1 MPLAL
6 LALAVSAFGI
16 GTTEFVMMGLLP
28 NVADDL
34 GTSVPT
40 AGYLVSAYAIG
51 VVVGAPLLTG
61 LGSRIPRKRML
72 LLLMAV
78 FTVGNLASAFAPD
91 FGWLLVS
98 RFLAGLPHGAFF
110 GVGAVVAARLVPDG
124 RQARAV
130 ATMFLGLTVANIV
143 GVPAATLLG
152 QHLGWR
158 ATFMVVAVIGLG
170 AMAALARLVPQI
182 PVEAHQNVRRELSAL
197 GNRQVMLG
205 LLTAVL
211 GFAGVFAVY
220 SYLSSMTTEAMGFG
234 ESSVTLV
241 LALFGI
247 GMTLGALA
255 AGPLTDRALR
265 PTLYGSLGA
274 LAVVLVVF
282 PFTVHVHWAAL
293 VMVVLLGGIGFMT
306 TTPLQMLVMNKAKDA
321 PTLASA
327 SNHSAFNLAN
337 AGGAWLGGVAIAA
350 LLGLDVPGPGRRGA
364 GRGRTRRGG
373 HGGRHGPDPGPL
385 AGRGLR
391 SPGGDSGVRGGPLL
405 LRRLSRTA
413 PRPPLTTT
421 GRWGRA
427 TRAPTGPSSQVVVDG
442 LSRRA
447 STTARS
453 RTADTPIRV
462 PFLPMEVS
470 LMR

>member
-51 VVVGAPLLTG
+51 VVLGAPLLTAI
-61 LGSRIPRKRML
+61 GSRVPRKRML
-72 LLLMAV
+72 LLLMAL
-78 FTVGNLASAFAPD
+78 FTIGNLASAFAPD
-91 FGWLLVS
+91 FGWLLAG
-98 RFLAGLPHGAFF
+98 RLLAGLPHGAFF

-158 ATFMVVAVIGLG
+158 ATFVVVSVIGLG
-170 AMAALARLVPQI
+170 AMAALARLVPQM
-182 PVEAHQNVRRELSAL
+182 PVDSHQGLGREMKAM
-197 GNRQVMLG
+197 GNRQVLLG

-220 SYLSSMTTEAMGFG
+220 SYLSAMTTEAMGFG

-265 PTLYGSLGA
+265 PTLYGSLAA

-282 PFTVHVHWAAL
+282 PFTVHVQWAAL

-350 LLGLDVPGPGRRGA
+350 GWGWTSPALVGAALAVVGLAVAATAGLLD
-364 GRGRTRRGG
+364 RT
-373 HGGRHGPDPGPL
+373 P
-385 AGRGLR
+385 
-391 SPGGDSGVRGGPLL
+391 
-405 LRRLSRTA
+405 
-413 PRPPLTTT
+413 
-421 GRWGRA
+421 
-427 TRAPTGPSSQVVVDG
+427 
-442 LSRRA
+442 
-447 STTARS
+447 
-453 RTADTPIRV
+453 
-462 PFLPMEVS
+462 EVS
-470 LMR
+470 RVVAGGSSAHNKQEAEVR

>member
-28 NVADDL
+28 QVADDL

-51 VVVGAPLLTG
+51 VVVGAPLLTA

-72 LLLMAV
+72 LLLMAL
-78 FTVGNLASAFAPD
+78 FTVGNLASALAPG
-91 FGWLLVS
+91 FGWLVAG
-98 RFLAGLPHGAFF
+98 RVLAGLPHGAFF
-110 GVGAVVAARLVPDG
+110 GLGAVVAARLVRED

-130 ATMFLGLTVANIV
+130 ATMFLGLTVANIL

-158 ATFMVVAVIGLG
+158 ATFLVVSVIGLL
-170 AMAALARLVPQI
+170 AVAALARLVPHL
-182 PVEAHQNVRRELSAL
+182 PVDGRQGLGREVRAL
-197 GNRQVMLG
+197 GRSQVLLG
-205 LLTAVL
+205 LLTAVF

-220 SYLSSMTTEAMGFG
+220 SYLASMTTEVMGFG
-234 ESSVTLV
+234 DSAVTIV
-241 LALFGI
+241 LALFGL
-247 GMTLGALA
+247 GMTGGALA

-274 LAVVLVVF
+274 LVLALVAF
-282 PFTVHVHWAAL
+282 RFTVHVPWLAL
-293 VMVVLLGGIGFMT
+293 VTVVVLGAVGFMT

-337 AGGAWLGGVAIAA
+337 AGGAWAGGAAVAAGWGWTSPA
-350 LLGLDVPGPGRRGA
+350 LVGA
-364 GRGRTRRGG
+364 GLTAVGLAVAAVAGLLDRDRGG
-373 HGGRHGPDPGPL
+373 AEGASRVVAGSPL
-385 AGRGLR
+385 GTDVSPTASPASR
-391 SPGGDSGVRGGPLL
+391 S
-405 LRRLSRTA
+405 
-413 PRPPLTTT
+413 
-421 GRWGRA
+421 
-427 TRAPTGPSSQVVVDG
+427 
-442 LSRRA
+442 
-447 STTARS
+447 
-453 RTADTPIRV
+453 
-462 PFLPMEVS
+462 
-470 LMR
+470 

>member
-51 VVVGAPLLTG
+51 VVLGAPLLTG
-61 LGSRIPRKRML
+61 LGSRVPRKKML
-72 LLLMAV
+72 LLLMAL
-78 FTVGNLASAFAPD
+78 FTVGNLASALAPD
-91 FGWLLVS
+91 FGWLLAG

-110 GVGAVVAARLVPDG
+110 GVGAVVAARLAAEG

-158 ATFMVVAVIGLG
+158 ATFLVVAVIGLA
-170 AMAALARLVPQI
+170 AMGALARLVPRI
-182 PVEAHQNVRRELSAL
+182 PVEAHQDVRRELRAL
-197 GNRQVMLG
+197 GNRQVLLG
-205 LLTAVL
+205 LLTAVF

-220 SYLSSMTTEAMGFG
+220 SYLSAMTTEAMGFG

-274 LAVVLVVF
+274 LAVVLVAF
-282 PFTVHVHWAAL
+282 PFTVHVPWAAL
-293 VMVVLLGGIGFMT
+293 VMVTLLGAVGFMT
-306 TTPLQMLVMNKAKDA
+306 TTPLQLLVMNKAKDA

-350 LLGLDVPGPGRRGA
+350 GWGWTSPAFVGAVLAAAGLAIALTA
-364 GRGRTRRGG
+364 GFLDLSK
-373 HGGRHGPDPGPL
+373 P
-385 AGRGLR
+385 
-391 SPGGDSGVRGGPLL
+391 V
-405 LRRLSRTA
+405 RRLRTE
-413 PRPPLTTT
+413 PLSGTDPQEHRPDAHP
-421 GRWGRA
+421 A
-427 TRAPTGPSSQVVVDG
+427 TSGPSGGAFSSP
-442 LSRRA
+442 SRA
-447 STTARS
+447 
-453 RTADTPIRV
+453 
-462 PFLPMEVS
+462 
-470 LMR
+470 

>member
-6 LALAVSAFGI
+6 FALAVSAFGI

-40 AGYLVSAYAIG
+40 AGHLVSAYAIG
-51 VVVGAPLLTG
+51 VVLGAPLLTG
-61 LGSRIPRKRML
+61 LGSRVPRKKML
-72 LLLMAV
+72 LLLMAL
-78 FTVGNLASAFAPD
+78 FTVGNLASALAPD
-91 FGWLLVS
+91 FGWLLAG

-110 GVGAVVAARLVPDG
+110 GVGAVVAARMAAEG

-158 ATFMVVAVIGLG
+158 ATFLVVAAIGLA
-170 AMAALARLVPQI
+170 AMAALARLVPRI
-182 PVEAHQNVRRELSAL
+182 PVKAHQEVRRELRAL
-197 GNRQVMLG
+197 GNRQVLLG
-205 LLTAVL
+205 LLTAVF

-220 SYLSSMTTEAMGFG
+220 SYLSAMTTEAMGFG

-274 LAVVLVVF
+274 LAVVLVAF
-282 PFTVHVHWAAL
+282 PFTVHVPWAAL
-293 VMVVLLGGIGFMT
+293 VMVTLLGAVGFMT
-306 TTPLQMLVMNKAKDA
+306 TTPLQLLVMNKAKDA

-337 AGGAWLGGVAIAA
+337 AGGAWLGGAAIAA
-350 LLGLDVPGPGRRGA
+350 GWGWTSPAFVGA
-364 GRGRTRRGG
+364 VLA
-373 HGGRHGPDPGPL
+373 L
-385 AGRGLR
+385 AGLAIAVTAGFLDRGDGGGAR
-391 SPGGDSGVRGGPLL
+391 VVAAHRARPTTTSSPSGV
-405 LRRLSRTA
+405 
-413 PRPPLTTT
+413 
-421 GRWGRA
+421 
-427 TRAPTGPSSQVVVDG
+427 
-442 LSRRA
+442 
-447 STTARS
+447 
-453 RTADTPIRV
+453 
-462 PFLPMEVS
+462 
-470 LMR
+470 

>member
-6 LALAVSAFGI
+6 FALAVSAFGI

-51 VVVGAPLLTG
+51 VVVGAPLLTA

-72 LLLMAV
+72 LLLMGLFV
-78 FTVGNLASAFAPD
+78 IGNLGSALAPG
-91 FGWLLVS
+91 FGWLLAG

-110 GVGAVVAARLVPDG
+110 GVGAVVAARLVREG

-152 QHLGWR
+152 QNLGWR
-158 ATFMVVAVIGLG
+158 ATFLVVTVIGLI
-170 AMAALARLVPQI
+170 ALAALARLIPYV
-182 PVEAHQNVRRELSAL
+182 PVEAHQSVRREIRAL
-197 GNRQVMLG
+197 GDRQVLLG
-205 LLTAVL
+205 LATAVF

-220 SYLSSMTTEAMGFG
+220 SYLASITTEVMGFG

-265 PTLYGSLGA
+265 PTLYASLGT
-274 LAVVLVVF
+274 LAVVLLAF
-282 PFTVHVHWAAL
+282 RFTAHIQWAAL
-293 VMVVLLGGIGFMT
+293 VTVVVLGAVGFMT
-306 TTPLQMLVMNKAKDA
+306 TTPLQMLVMQKARHA
-321 PTLASA
+321 PTIASA

-350 LLGLDVPGPGRRGA
+350 GWGWLSPTLVGAVLAVVGLAIAVTAGLLDRG
-364 GRGRTRRGG
+364 GRG
-373 HGGRHGPDPGPL
+373 D
-385 AGRGLR
+385 
-391 SPGGDSGVRGGPLL
+391 
-405 LRRLSRTA
+405 
-413 PRPPLTTT
+413 
-421 GRWGRA
+421 
-427 TRAPTGPSSQVVVDG
+427 
-442 LSRRA
+442 
-447 STTARS
+447 
-453 RTADTPIRV
+453 RV
-462 PFLPMEVS
+462 PEASRVGGGGAPPPPS
-470 LMR
+470 GPTR

>member
-51 VVVGAPLLTG
+51 VVLGAPLLAG
-61 LGSRIPRKRML
+61 LGSRVPRKKML
-72 LLLMAV
+72 LLLMAL
-78 FTVGNLASAFAPD
+78 FTVGNLASALAPD
-91 FGWLLVS
+91 FGWLLAG

-110 GVGAVVAARLVPDG
+110 GVGAVVATRLVAEG

-158 ATFMVVAVIGLG
+158 ATFLVVAAIGLT
-170 AMAALARLVPQI
+170 AMAALARLVPAV
-182 PVEAHQNVRRELSAL
+182 PVEAHQDVRRELRAL
-197 GNRQVMLG
+197 GNRQVLLG
-205 LLTAVL
+205 LLTAVF

-220 SYLSSMTTEAMGFG
+220 SYLSAMTTKAMGFG
-234 ESSVTLV
+234 ESSVTVV

-274 LAVVLVVF
+274 LAVILVAF
-282 PFTVHVHWAAL
+282 PFTVHVQWAAL
-293 VMVVLLGGIGFMT
+293 VMVVLLGGVGFMT

-350 LLGLDVPGPGRRGA
+350 GWGWTSPAFVGAVLAVAGLAIAATAGYLDRGD
-364 GRGRTRRGG
+364 GG
-373 HGGRHGPDPGPL
+373 KSRVVANSTQPSPHSTPPD
-385 AGRGLR
+385 AHSSR
-391 SPGGDSGVRGGPLL
+391 SGTHSSPSGAHSSRSGTHSSPSGV
-405 LRRLSRTA
+405 
-413 PRPPLTTT
+413 
-421 GRWGRA
+421 
-427 TRAPTGPSSQVVVDG
+427 
-442 LSRRA
+442 
-447 STTARS
+447 
-453 RTADTPIRV
+453 
-462 PFLPMEVS
+462 
-470 LMR
+470 

>member
-51 VVVGAPLLTG
+51 VVLGAPLLTA

-72 LLLMAV
+72 LLLMSLFV
-78 FTVGNLASAFAPD
+78 LGNAASAFAPG
-91 FGWLLVS
+91 FGWLVAGRLI
-98 RFLAGLPHGAFF
+98 AGLPHGAFF
-110 GVGAVVAARLVPDG
+110 GVGAVVAARLVPEG

-130 ATMFLGLTVANIV
+130 ARMFLGLTVANIV

-158 ATFMVVAVIGLG
+158 ATFVVVAVIGLLSL
-170 AMAALARLVPQI
+170 AALARLIPQI
-182 PVEAHQNVRRELSAL
+182 PVAEHQDVRHELRAL
-197 GNRQVMLG
+197 GNRQVILG
-205 LLTAVL
+205 LLTAVF
-211 GFAGVFAVY
+211 GFGGVFAVY

-265 PTLYGSLGA
+265 PTLFGSLGA
-274 LAVVLVVF
+274 LTVVLLLF
-282 PFTVHVHWAAL
+282 PFTVHVQWLAL
-293 VMVVLLGGIGFMT
+293 VMVVLLGAVGFMT
-306 TTPLQMLVMNKAKDA
+306 TTPLQMLVMRKAKDA

-337 AGGAWLGGVAIAA
+337 AGGAWLGGAAISAGWGWTSPAPVGAA
-350 LLGLDVPGPGRRGA
+350 LAVVGLGIAVTATVLDRDRDPSRVVAGGA
-364 GRGRTRRGG
+364 EAPATSREA
-373 HGGRHGPDPGPL
+373 L
-385 AGRGLR
+385 
-391 SPGGDSGVRGGPLL
+391 
-405 LRRLSRTA
+405 RTA
-413 PRPPLTTT
+413 P
-421 GRWGRA
+421 G
-427 TRAPTGPSSQVVVDG
+427 
-442 LSRRA
+442 
-447 STTARS
+447 
-453 RTADTPIRV
+453 
-462 PFLPMEVS
+462 E
-470 LMR
+470 

>member
-40 AGYLVSAYAIG
+40 AGHLVSAYAIG
-51 VVVGAPLLTG
+51 VVLGAPLLTG
-61 LGSRIPRKRML
+61 LGSRVPRKKML
-72 LLLMAV
+72 LLLMAL
-78 FTVGNLASAFAPD
+78 FTVGNLASALAPD
-91 FGWLLVS
+91 FGWLLAG

-110 GVGAVVAARLVPDG
+110 GVGAVVAARMAAEG

-158 ATFMVVAVIGLG
+158 ATFLVVAAIGLA
-170 AMAALARLVPQI
+170 AMAALARLVPRI
-182 PVEAHQNVRRELSAL
+182 PVEAHQEVRRELRAL
-197 GNRQVMLG
+197 GNRQVLLG
-205 LLTAVL
+205 LLTAVF

-220 SYLSSMTTEAMGFG
+220 SYLSAMTTEAMGFG

-274 LAVVLVVF
+274 LAVVLVAF
-282 PFTVHVHWAAL
+282 PFTVHVPWAAL
-293 VMVVLLGGIGFMT
+293 VMVTLLGAVGFMT
-306 TTPLQMLVMNKAKDA
+306 TTPLQLLVMNKAKDA

-337 AGGAWLGGVAIAA
+337 AGGAWLGGAAIAA
-350 LLGLDVPGPGRRGA
+350 GWGWTSPAFVGA
-364 GRGRTRRGG
+364 ALA
-373 HGGRHGPDPGPL
+373 L
-385 AGRGLR
+385 AGLAIAVTAGFLDRGDGGGAR
-391 SPGGDSGVRGGPLL
+391 VVAAHRARPTTTSSPSGV
-405 LRRLSRTA
+405 
-413 PRPPLTTT
+413 
-421 GRWGRA
+421 
-427 TRAPTGPSSQVVVDG
+427 
-442 LSRRA
+442 
-447 STTARS
+447 
-453 RTADTPIRV
+453 
-462 PFLPMEVS
+462 
-470 LMR
+470 

>member
-51 VVVGAPLLTG
+51 VVIGAPLLTS
-61 LGSRIPRKRML
+61 LGSRVPRKRML
-72 LLLMAV
+72 LLLMAL
-78 FTVGNLASAFAPD
+78 FTVGNLASALAPG
-91 FGWLLVS
+91 FGTLIAGRV
-98 RFLAGLPHGAFF
+98 LAGLPHGAFF
-110 GVGAVVAARLVPDG
+110 GVGAVVAARLVADG

-143 GVPAATLLG
+143 GVPAATALG

-158 ATFMVVAVIGLG
+158 ATFLVVSAIGLVS
-170 AMAALARLVPQI
+170 MAALARLVPHM
-182 PVEAHQNVRRELSAL
+182 PLDAHQSIGRELRAL
-197 GNRQVMLG
+197 ADRQVLLG
-205 LLTAVL
+205 LLTAVF

-220 SYLSSMTTEAMGFG
+220 SYLASMTTDAMGLG

-265 PTLYGSLGA
+265 PTLYGSLAA
-274 LAVVLVVF
+274 LALTLAVFPLTVHTPWLALTTVVVLGAV
-282 PFTVHVHWAAL
+282 
-293 VMVVLLGGIGFMT
+293 GFLT
-306 TTPLQMLVMNKAKDA
+306 TTPLQMLVMRAAQDA

-337 AGGAWLGGVAIAA
+337 AGGAWLGGVAISAGWGWTSPALAGAA
-350 LLGLDVPGPGRRGA
+350 LTVAGLGIAVVAGLLD
-364 GRGRTRRGG
+364 RTRTGASRVIAA
-373 HGGRHGPDPGPL
+373 GPRTG
-385 AGRGLR
+385 
-391 SPGGDSGVRGGPLL
+391 SEGV
-405 LRRLSRTA
+405 LSR
-413 PRPPLTTT
+413 
-421 GRWGRA
+421 
-427 TRAPTGPSSQVVVDG
+427 SS
-442 LSRRA
+442 SRA
-447 STTARS
+447 SGS
-453 RTADTPIRV
+453 
-462 PFLPMEVS
+462 
-470 LMR
+470 

>member
-40 AGYLVSAYAIG
+40 AGYLVSAYALG
-51 VVVGAPLLTG
+51 VVIGAPLLTAV
-61 LGSRIPRKRML
+61 GSRIPRKRML
-72 LLLMAV
+72 LLLMALFV
-78 FTVGNLASAFAPD
+78 VGNLASALAPG
-91 FGWLLVS
+91 FGWLLAGRV
-98 RFLAGLPHGAFF
+98 LAGLPHGAFF
-110 GVGAVVAARLVPDG
+110 GVGAVVAARMVREG

-158 ATFMVVAVIGLG
+158 ATFLVVTVIGLLSLV
-170 AMAALARLVPQI
+170 ALARLVPSV
-182 PVEAHQNVRRELSAL
+182 PVDAHQSLGREVRAL
-197 GNRQVMLG
+197 GNRQVLLG
-205 LLTAVL
+205 LATAVL

-220 SYLSSMTTEAMGFG
+220 SYLASMTTEVMGLG

-265 PTLYGSLGA
+265 PTLYVSLAA
-274 LAVVLVVF
+274 LALVLVAF
-282 PFTVHVHWAAL
+282 RFTAHVQWAAL
-293 VMVVLLGGIGFMT
+293 VTVVLLGGIGFLT

-337 AGGAWLGGVAIAA
+337 AGGAWAGGAAIAA
-350 LLGLDVPGPGRRGA
+350 GWGWMSPTLVGAALAVVGLAIAVTAGLLDRTD
-364 GRGRTRRGG
+364 RTRGESRIV
-373 HGGRHGPDPGPL
+373 
-385 AGRGLR
+385 A
-391 SPGGDSGVRGGPLL
+391 SGSVP
-405 LRRLSRTA
+405 A
-413 PRPPLTTT
+413 EATTT
-421 GRWGRA
+421 ILS
-427 TRAPTGPSSQVVVDG
+427 PSGD
-442 LSRRA
+442 
-447 STTARS
+447 
-453 RTADTPIRV
+453 
-462 PFLPMEVS
+462 
-470 LMR
+470 

>member
-51 VVVGAPLLTG
+51 VVLGAPLLTG
-61 LGSRIPRKRML
+61 LGSRVPRKKML
-72 LLLMAV
+72 LLLMAL
-78 FTVGNLASAFAPD
+78 FTVGNLASALAPD
-91 FGWLLVS
+91 FGWLLAGRV
-98 RFLAGLPHGAFF
+98 LAGLPHGAFF
-110 GVGAVVAARLVPDG
+110 GVGAVVAARLVAEG

-158 ATFMVVAVIGLG
+158 ATFLVVAAIGLA
-170 AMAALARLVPQI
+170 AMAALARLVPRI
-182 PVEAHQNVRRELSAL
+182 PVEAHQDVRRELRAL
-197 GNRQVMLG
+197 GNRQVLLG
-205 LLTAVL
+205 LLTAVF

-220 SYLSSMTTEAMGFG
+220 SYLSAMTTKAMGFG
-234 ESSVTLV
+234 ESSVTIV

-274 LAVVLVVF
+274 LAVILVAF
-282 PFTVHVHWAAL
+282 PFTVHVQWAAL
-293 VMVVLLGGIGFMT
+293 VMVVLLGGVGFMT

-350 LLGLDVPGPGRRGA
+350 GWGWTSPAFVGAVLAVIGLAIAATAGFLDRGEGRASRVVANSARPAFEDKSSTEVAAASSATGTPIQPVRRLRTEPLRRAGPRPRRPRARRAIPARPALEDKRSA
-364 GRGRTRRGG
+364 GR
-373 HGGRHGPDPGPL
+373 
-385 AGRGLR
+385 
-391 SPGGDSGVRGGPLL
+391 
-405 LRRLSRTA
+405 
-413 PRPPLTTT
+413 
-421 GRWGRA
+421 
-427 TRAPTGPSSQVVVDG
+427 
-442 LSRRA
+442 
-447 STTARS
+447 ARS
-453 RTADTPIRV
+453 
-462 PFLPMEVS
+462 LPS
-470 LMR
+470 PSGA

>member
-51 VVVGAPLLTG
+51 VVIGAPLLTAV
-61 LGSRIPRKRML
+61 GSRVPRKKML
-72 LLLMAV
+72 LLLMGL
-78 FTVGNLASAFAPD
+78 FIVGNLASALAPG
-91 FGWLLVS
+91 FGWLLAGRV
-98 RFLAGLPHGAFF
+98 LAGLPHGAFF
-110 GVGAVVAARLVPDG
+110 GVGAVVAARLVNEG

-158 ATFMVVAVIGLG
+158 ATFLVVTLIGL
-170 AMAALARLVPQI
+170 AALASLARLVPYV
-182 PVEAHQNVRRELSAL
+182 PVESHQNVGREMRAL
-197 GNRQVMLG
+197 GHRQVLLG
-205 LLTAVL
+205 LVTAVF

-220 SYLSSMTTEAMGFG
+220 SYLASITTEVMGFG
-234 ESSVTLV
+234 QSSVTLV

-247 GMTLGALA
+247 GMTLGALV

-265 PTLYGSLGA
+265 PTLYASLGA
-274 LAVVLVVF
+274 LAVVLVAF
-282 PFTVHVHWAAL
+282 RFTVHVQWAAL
-293 VMVVLLGGIGFMT
+293 VTVVVLGAVGFMT
-306 TTPLQMLVMNKAKDA
+306 TTPLQMLVMRKAKDA

-337 AGGAWLGGVAIAA
+337 AGGAWVGGVAISAGWGWMSPALVGAVLALVGLSIAA
-350 LLGLDVPGPGRRGA
+350 TAGLLDRRDTTAEKSRIVASGSARADTETGA
-364 GRGRTRRGG
+364 ESTTRTR
-373 HGGRHGPDPGPL
+373 
-385 AGRGLR
+385 
-391 SPGGDSGVRGGPLL
+391 
-405 LRRLSRTA
+405 
-413 PRPPLTTT
+413 
-421 GRWGRA
+421 
-427 TRAPTGPSSQVVVDG
+427 
-442 LSRRA
+442 
-447 STTARS
+447 
-453 RTADTPIRV
+453 
-462 PFLPMEVS
+462 
-470 LMR
+470 

>member
-51 VVVGAPLLTG
+51 VVIGAPLLTG

-78 FTVGNLASAFAPD
+78 FTVGNLASAFAPGY
-91 FGWLLVS
+91 GWLLAGRV
-98 RFLAGLPHGAFF
+98 LAGLPHGAFF
-110 GVGAVVAARLVPDG
+110 GVGAVVAARLVPQG

-152 QHLGWR
+152 QRLGWR
-158 ATFMVVAVIGLG
+158 ATFLVVAVIGLA
-170 AMAALARLVPQI
+170 AMAALARLVPRI
-182 PVEAHQNVRRELSAL
+182 PREAHQDVRHEIRAL
-197 GNRQVMLG
+197 GNRQVVLG
-205 LLTAVL
+205 LCTAVL

-234 ESSVTLV
+234 TSSVTLV

-274 LAVVLVVF
+274 LAVVLVAF
-282 PFTVHVHWAAL
+282 PFAAQVKWAAL
-293 VMVVLLGGIGFMT
+293 VAVVLLGAVGFMT

-337 AGGAWLGGVAIAA
+337 AGGAWLGGVAISAGWGWTSPA
-350 LLGLDVPGPGRRGA
+350 LVGAVLAVAGLAVAVTAGALDRTPGASRIVA
-364 GRGRTRRGG
+364 GG
-373 HGGRHGPDPGPL
+373 
-385 AGRGLR
+385 
-391 SPGGDSGVRGGPLL
+391 
-405 LRRLSRTA
+405 
-413 PRPPLTTT
+413 
-421 GRWGRA
+421 
-427 TRAPTGPSSQVVVDG
+427 
-442 LSRRA
+442 
-447 STTARS
+447 TTARDER
-453 RTADTPIRV
+453 RTGERETGERETDQRTIAV
-462 PFLPMEVS
+462 H
-470 LMR
+470 

>member
-28 NVADDL
+28 NVAGDL

-40 AGYLVSAYAIG
+40 AGYLVSAYALG
-51 VVVGAPLLTG
+51 VVVGAPLLTAV
-61 LGSRIPRKRML
+61 GSRVPRKRML
-72 LLLMAV
+72 LLLMALFV
-78 FTVGNLASAFAPD
+78 VGNFASALAPS
-91 FGWLLVS
+91 FGWLLAG
-98 RFLAGLPHGAFF
+98 RMLAGLPHGAFF
-110 GVGAVVAARLVPDG
+110 GVGAVVAARMANEG

-158 ATFMVVAVIGLG
+158 ATFLVVTVIGLLSL
-170 AMAALARLVPQI
+170 AALARLVPYV
-182 PVEAHQNVRRELSAL
+182 PVEAHQNVRRELRAL
-197 GNRQVMLG
+197 ANRQVLLG
-205 LLTAVL
+205 LATAVF
-211 GFAGVFAVY
+211 GFGGVFAVY
-220 SYLSSMTTEAMGFG
+220 SYLASMTTEVMGLG

-255 AGPLTDRALR
+255 AGPLTDRAPR

-274 LAVVLVVF
+274 LAVVLVAF
-282 PFTVHVHWAAL
+282 RFTVHVEWAAL
-293 VMVVLLGGIGFMT
+293 LTVVVLGAVGFMT

-337 AGGAWLGGVAIAA
+337 AGGAWLGGAAIAA
-350 LLGLDVPGPGRRGA
+350 GWGWMSPTLVGAVLAVIGLGIAVTAGLLDRTDRRAAEAAPASRVVAGGSATGGSATSHLSEVGA
-364 GRGRTRRGG
+364 E
-373 HGGRHGPDPGPL
+373 
-385 AGRGLR
+385 AG
-391 SPGGDSGVRGGPLL
+391 VE
-405 LRRLSRTA
+405 A
-413 PRPPLTTT
+413 PRLGEDLGSP
-421 GRWGRA
+421 R
-427 TRAPTGPSSQVVVDG
+427 
-442 LSRRA
+442 
-447 STTARS
+447 
-453 RTADTPIRV
+453 
-462 PFLPMEVS
+462 
-470 LMR
+470 

>member
-51 VVVGAPLLTG
+51 VVLGAPLLTG

-78 FTVGNLASAFAPD
+78 FTVGNAASAFAPD
-91 FGWLLVS
+91 FGWLMAG

-130 ATMFLGLTVANIV
+130 ATMFLGLTVANII

-158 ATFMVVAVIGLG
+158 ATFIVVALIGLG
-170 AMAALARLVPQI
+170 AMAALARLVPRI
-182 PVEAHQNVRRELSAL
+182 PVDAHQNVRRELSAL
-197 GNRQVMLG
+197 GNRQVLLG

-282 PFTVHVHWAAL
+282 PFAAHVQWAAL

-350 LLGLDVPGPGRRGA
+350 GWGWTSPAFVGAVLAVAGLGVAATAGFLDRTPGESRVVASGA
-364 GRGRTRRGG
+364 FAAET
-373 HGGRHGPDPGPL
+373 
-385 AGRGLR
+385 
-391 SPGGDSGVRGGPLL
+391 GVRE
-405 LRRLSRTA
+405 TA
-413 PRPPLTTT
+413 
-421 GRWGRA
+421 GA
-427 TRAPTGPSSQVVVDG
+427 
-442 LSRRA
+442 RA
-447 STTARS
+447 SGA
-453 RTADTPIRV
+453 
-462 PFLPMEVS
+462 
-470 LMR
+470 

>member
-28 NVADDL
+28 NVAEDL

-40 AGYLVSAYAIG
+40 AGQLVSAYAIG
-51 VVVGAPLLTG
+51 VVIGAPLLTA
-61 LGSRIPRKRML
+61 LGSRVPRKRML
-72 LLLMAV
+72 LLLMAL
-78 FTVGNLASAFAPD
+78 FTVGNLASALAPG
-91 FGWLLVS
+91 FGTLLAGRV
-98 RFLAGLPHGAFF
+98 LAGLPHGAFF
-110 GVGAVVAARLVPDG
+110 GVGAVVAARLVAEG

-158 ATFMVVAVIGLG
+158 ATFVVVSAIGLV
-170 AMAALARLVPQI
+170 AMAALARLVPHV
-182 PVEAHQNVRRELSAL
+182 PVDARQGLGRELRAL
-197 GNRQVMLG
+197 GNRQVFLG

-220 SYLSSMTTEAMGFG
+220 SYLASMTTEVMGLG
-234 ESSVTLV
+234 ETSVTFV

-265 PTLYGSLGA
+265 PTLYGSLAA
-274 LAVVLVVF
+274 LALVLVAFRFTAHIPWLALVTVVVLGAV
-282 PFTVHVHWAAL
+282 
-293 VMVVLLGGIGFMT
+293 GFMT
-306 TTPLQMLVMNKAKDA
+306 TTPLQMLVMNKAQDA

-337 AGGAWLGGVAIAA
+337 AGGAWLGGAAIAA
-350 LLGLDVPGPGRRGA
+350 GWGWTSPALVGAVLAVAGLAVAAAAGLLDRTAKGTSRVVA
-364 GRGRTRRGG
+364 GS
-373 HGGRHGPDPGPL
+373 PL
-385 AGRGLR
+385 AA
-391 SPGGDSGVRGGPLL
+391 D
-405 LRRLSRTA
+405 
-413 PRPPLTTT
+413 
-421 GRWGRA
+421 
-427 TRAPTGPSSQVVVDG
+427 APTVSASS
-442 LSRRA
+442 SRA
-447 STTARS
+447 SDS
-453 RTADTPIRV
+453 
-462 PFLPMEVS
+462 
-470 LMR
+470 